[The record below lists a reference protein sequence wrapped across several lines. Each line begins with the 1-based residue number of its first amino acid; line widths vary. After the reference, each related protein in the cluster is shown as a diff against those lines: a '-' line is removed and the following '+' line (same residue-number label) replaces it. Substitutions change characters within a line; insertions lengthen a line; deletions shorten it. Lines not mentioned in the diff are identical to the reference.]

1 MDDATTTLPEAVTA
15 SVEALWTFGP
25 PSAYAGVDPDS
36 ERVVAYALA
45 PAVQR
50 LVALVG
56 ADAAKRDEAKALLR
70 AEIARRSEHRYDRG
84 QADRLCRAVQR
95 GWMVA
100 VIRRHPRAER
110 FQSLVDALNR
120 GRYSEKQRDL
130 ALKLI
135 AEVA

>member
-1 MDDATTTLPEAVTA
+1 MSDAPNDETPPSEESGVKTLRALLA
-15 SVEALWTFGP
+15 WCAIVEAASIQDGYLLLTLDSFAAP
-25 PSAYAGVDPDS
+25 PGSS
-36 ERVVAYALA
+36 
-45 PAVQR
+45 
-50 LVALVG
+50 
-56 ADAAKRDEAKALLR
+56 DEAKALLR
-70 AEIARRSEHRYDRG
+70 GEIARRSEHRYDRG

-110 FQSLVDALNR
+110 FQSLVDAINR